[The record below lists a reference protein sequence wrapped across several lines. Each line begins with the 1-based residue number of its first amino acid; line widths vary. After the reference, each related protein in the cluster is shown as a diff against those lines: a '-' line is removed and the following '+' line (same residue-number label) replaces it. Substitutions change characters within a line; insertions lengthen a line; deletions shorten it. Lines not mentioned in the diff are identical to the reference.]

1 MFKKTREA
9 APTCPKKTLIQIRKI
24 KADAFGIKAFVYFQ
38 PKFTT
43 MRNWIWLIIAA
54 IWIGILSFPWP
65 GIPNL
70 REFLLYPTSVLQVS
84 LDDEDQN
91 FSGSKYPGISI
102 NYDERG
108 VPHIFADNEQ
118 ELAYAMGI
126 THAKDRQFQLEMLRR
141 TVKGRLC
148 EVVGWKA
155 VRSDRFWLKFDFEA
169 TSKAAFE
176 ELKTEDPELA
186 SIFEAYAEGF
196 NYYLGQQ
203 KTGERSP
210 MFHILGFNP
219 TKMESHDPILLIRY
233 MDKVLNYGENDLKFS
248 ALQRHLSQEL
258 IQYYYPWQREY
269 IFPIYPEI
277 SQQDTV
283 VSSPEIAAYTPPV
296 DFLSAEVRRGAENEV
311 GSNNWSVASKK
322 SATGHAFLCND
333 THLGLDLPGTWYEV
347 HQVVAGKA
355 AHGFSIPGAPF
366 IISGFTN
373 KVAWGMTN
381 ATWDLTEFYKLE
393 LNDDREYML
402 DGQWEALVPHK
413 VEFPVKGRDN
423 ASFTYYDTHF
433 GPLDS
438 VKGDYLATQWV
449 AQNFESN
456 EMRAFLDLRKANSVN
471 EAYEALQKFG
481 HPPQNFV
488 LADNQ
493 GNIGMVTAG
502 YALLHDQPRRGIVKA
517 NRSTD
522 KARLKH
528 MGRQLYVLNP
538 EKGWNHSANQDQVKS
553 ELTPYLNTMFTP
565 SARGRRISEMLM
577 SKAKIDRDD
586 LKAMHGDVKDGEWA
600 LLKDIMIESSTELF
614 LPYLQNWDG
623 NCDEDSEAATIYSV
637 FKSAILDSISDRLV
651 GDFDFPPPSER
662 LLYLLHQKRPLPI
675 GNGRF
680 IKREDLIDAAWAGT
694 VKYLGDYYGY
704 NPKLWQY
711 GKYHKIYFRHLTRL
725 MPFNHTPFPAKG
737 SPRTVNVSS
746 NLPGTHGPSM
756 RTLVELTP
764 GAPIAET
771 VLAGGQSGV
780 PGHKH
785 YTDQISDW
793 YQLRYHKI
801 NWVTSPEE
809 RNWSVTYNF
818 N

>member
-1 MFKKTREA
+1 
-9 APTCPKKTLIQIRKI
+9 
-24 KADAFGIKAFVYFQ
+24 
-38 PKFTT
+38 

-65 GIPNL
+65 GTPLL

-84 LDDEDQN
+84 LEDQDQT
-91 FSGSKYPGISI
+91 FSGSKYPGLKI
-102 NYDERG
+102 NYDQRG

-118 ELAYAMGI
+118 DLAYGMGF

-169 TSKAAFE
+169 KSKSAFE
-176 ELKTEDPELA
+176 KLKQEDPELA

-196 NYYLGQQ
+196 NYYISQQ
-203 KTGERSP
+203 KIGERSP
-210 MFHILGFNP
+210 EFQLLGFEP
-219 TKMESHDPILLIRY
+219 SPMQAHDPILLIRY
-233 MDKVLNYGENDLKFS
+233 MDKVLNYSENDLKFS
-248 ALQRHLSQEL
+248 ALQKHIGQDL
-258 IQYYYPWQREY
+258 IQYYYPWEREY

-277 SQQDTV
+277 SQVDTINPKQGL
-283 VSSPEIAAYTPPV
+283 SQYMPPV
-296 DFLSAEVRRGAENEV
+296 DFTDAEVRRAAANEV
-311 GSNNWSVASKK
+311 GSNNWSVSSKK
-322 SATGHAFLCND
+322 SSTGNAFLCND

-347 HQVVAGKA
+347 HQVIGGKV
-355 AHGFSIPGAPF
+355 AHGFSVPGAPF

-373 KVAWGMTN
+373 RVAWGMTN

-393 LNDDREYML
+393 LNGNRQYKL
-402 DGQWEALVPHK
+402 DGQWEELVPRN
-413 VEFPVKGRDN
+413 VEFPVKGREN

-449 AQNFESN
+449 ASNFELN
-456 EMRAFLDLRKANSVN
+456 ELRAFLDLRKANTVN
-471 EAYEALQKFG
+471 EAYEALQQFG

-502 YALLHDQPRRGIVKA
+502 FALLHNQPRRGIVKA
-517 NRSTD
+517 NRSED
-522 KARLKH
+522 KARFKH
-528 MGRQLYVLNP
+528 MGRRLYVLNP
-538 EKGWNHSANQDQVKS
+538 EKGWNHSANQHQVKS
-553 ELTPYLNTMFTP
+553 DLTPYLNTLFAP
-565 SARGRRISEMLM
+565 SARGRRISEMMM
-577 SKAKIDRDD
+577 SRDKIDRDY
-586 LKAMHGDVKDGEWA
+586 LKSMHGDVKDGEWPM
-600 LLKDIMIESSTELF
+600 LKNIMLESSPEIF
-614 LPYLQNWDG
+614 LPYLQKWDG
-623 NCDEDSEAATIYSV
+623 NCGEDSEAATIYSV
-637 FKSAILDSISDRLV
+637 FKSAILDSINDQLL
-651 GDFDFPPPSER
+651 GDFDFAPPSER
-662 LLYLLHQKRPLPI
+662 VLYLLNQNKPLPI
-675 GNGRF
+675 GRGRYVS
-680 IKREDLIDAAWAGT
+680 REDLIDAAWAGT

-711 GKYHKIYFRHLTRL
+711 GKYHKIYFRHLLRL

-756 RTLVELTP
+756 RTLVELTQS
-764 GAPIAET
+764 APIAET
-771 VLAGGQSGV
+771 ILAGGQSGV

-785 YTDQISDW
+785 YTDQIRDW
-793 YQLRYHKI
+793 YQVKYYKV
-801 NWVTSPEE
+801 NWVNSPEQSP
-809 RNWSVTYNF
+809 WSVTYNF
-818 N
+818 E